1 MFKIKQLTIENYKSI
16 KTLNLFNLPQVC
28 VFVGKNNT
36 GKSVI
41 LEAVNFVRAMFSQI
55 GLLDA
60 IRTYKILESYNK
72 HPQKDGRYPHEEI
85 ICFFVVFTNG
95 IIEESVKIDIEESG
109 ECRIYFHGESLVY
122 TLSKLCVED
131 NPSRNF
137 LRSLITANLE
147 NLPYNL
153 VLASTHD
160 PDSLAHRTPEEVF
173 YVDKEDGFTT
183 VIQASRLKAVQ
194 ELYKNGDNITDIWRQ
209 GFLEKEAQKFFG
221 FVDK

>member
-16 KTLNLFNLPQVC
+16 KTLDLFNLPQVC

-41 LEAVNFVRAMFSQI
+41 LEAVVFVRAMFLQV
-55 GLLDA
+55 GFLDA
-60 IRTYKILESYNK
+60 LRTYKILESFDRNS
-72 HPQKDGRYPHEEI
+72 HEEK

-95 IIEESVKIDIEESG
+95 IVEESVRIDIEQSG
-109 ECRIYFHGESLVY
+109 KYTIHLHGESLVF

-160 PDSLAHRTPEEVF
+160 PDGLVHRTPAEVF

-194 ELYKNGDNITDIWRQ
+194 ELYKNGDNMTDIWRQ